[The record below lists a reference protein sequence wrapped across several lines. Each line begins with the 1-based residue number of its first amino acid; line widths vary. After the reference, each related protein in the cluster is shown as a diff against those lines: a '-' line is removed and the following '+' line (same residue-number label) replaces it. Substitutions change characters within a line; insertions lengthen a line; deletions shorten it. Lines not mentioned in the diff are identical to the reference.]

1 MKLIF
6 VRHGQSTANQL
17 NLIAN
22 RGFQYPL
29 TELGLN
35 QAKVLAENL
44 LNHNIN
50 CMYTS
55 PLLRAVQTTE
65 VLQIHLNVP
74 FKIAPQLREYDN
86 GILEGKSDDQSW
98 NFYQTTLQAWLNGSL
113 DQKPPQGESM
123 NDQLNRFLPF
133 MNSVVQNHPENS
145 TLLFVGH
152 GGLYRQVLP
161 VFAANLDSKWCNF
174 NPLKN
179 TEYVVINSSDNGQ
192 WLCQQWGSHFI
203 KNDQEKYNGY
213 SQP

>member
-17 NLIAN
+17 NIIAN

-29 TELGLN
+29 TELGLK
-35 QAKVLAENL
+35 QTQVLAESL
-44 LNHNIN
+44 LNQHIN

-98 NFYQTTLQAWLNGSL
+98 KSYQTTLQAWLNGNL
-113 DQKPPQGESM
+113 HQKPPQGESM
-123 NDQLNRFLPF
+123 FDQLNRFLPF
-133 MNSVVQNHPENS
+133 INTVVQNHTENS

-161 VFAANLDSKWCNF
+161 VFAANLDLKWCKK
-174 NPLKN
+174 NPLSN
-179 TEYVVINSSDNGQ
+179 THYVVIKSAPNKK
-192 WLCQQWGSHFI
+192 WLCHQWGSHRFI
-203 KNDQEKYNGY
+203 NE
-213 SQP
+213 